1 MHNVYPVFGAGFEI
15 GGDKKPVN
23 MENKKKGFALPLV
36 LTIMLALSTLAL
48 VMMELAT
55 DRFFIYS
62 IASERERLYNAA
74 QWGIEWGKA
83 QLWEN
88 RNSLDSEQ
96 KTYTGE
102 LSSLAA
108 TKTSGEELAFN
119 LSVPIPSSDMTVE
132 VTVLDCNYDPDSA
145 VYSGDLPPVRLI
157 SGDILASSGTP
168 DGTSAVASPDELTF
182 LSSSPEEEHAF
193 LIRSKAIGKDKKRL
207 VVESM
212 VAIRYSE
219 PMGMHVFYW
228 QIKN

>member
-1 MHNVYPVFGAGFEI
+1 MKG
-15 GGDKKPVN
+15 KR
-23 MENKKKGFALPLV
+23 KGFALPLV
-36 LTIMLALSTLAL
+36 LAIMLALSTLA
-48 VMMELAT
+48 VIMMELAT
-55 DRFFIYS
+55 SRFSIYS

-74 QWGIEWGKA
+74 QGGIEWGKA

-88 RNSLDSEQ
+88 RNSLDREQ
-96 KTYTGE
+96 KAYTGE

-119 LSVPIPSSDMTVE
+119 LSVPIPSSDMTVK

-145 VYSGDLPPVRLI
+145 VYSGDLPPIRLI
-157 SGDILASSGTP
+157 SGDISASSSAP
-168 DGTSAVASPDELTF
+168 DDTSAVASPDELTS

-212 VAIRYSE
+212 VVIRFGE
-219 PMGMHVFYW
+219 PMEMHALYW